1 MTKRCFPIQIIVLT
15 FLSTFLFGVLIADAV
30 AKPEPTEA
38 HIQST
43 DGIMVDIPKDSVL
56 HLIPFDVLGLIYCPS
71 LNELDTQIKMMT
83 EDLIPQS
90 GETELLAKTMASAS
104 GLGFKNLSDLNELG
118 LDLNEDS
125 AVFFSGLKPLQVSV
139 AVHLT
144 DPETVKQL
152 IATEAVENTTTL
164 YKGVNY
170 WSTDQDGRNFA
181 ILGNILIYSQRSEVC
196 RNVIDTQNGLM
207 LSIAD
212 NPNYGRFLNDI
223 SKGVDLIGIYF
234 DFEENSSKPGS
245 KLQEELKSFTDPL
258 VLNEDIVFGAITSQL
273 KRITGQ
279 VSHIT
284 EQLQYISCTLQLQNT
299 DIILKPFF
307 KFKNDSEFLK
317 NFKTDPGELHRL
329 NELHDGTIMNAG
341 VMGSP
346 KLLDNMDFFWSAV
359 FPKDLP
365 EQQKQLEPL
374 LQEMKDFHVSLV
386 EGWHGSVSFVGS
398 VLPDYMFIYDVND
411 QQKAKT
417 FMDVVLMEKLNNY
430 DGVYEGKSI
439 IHNGVVIKSYV
450 FPNLKSA
457 IIAKFPNRS
466 EVLPPEWHWYYA
478 FKDEQLYFTTGTN
491 ADSIKM
497 ALDRKEGEGD
507 KSFGNPSY
515 HNLVERL
522 GPGNNIFLA
531 FSPIIMIKTYIPLF
545 AKMDESLTTAM
556 QMYPL
561 MFNALPDNYSIGF
574 SAKAV
579 DYGMDTR
586 LLITLGDFR
595 SLFQIFGMMFSTD
608 DIPE

>member
-15 FLSTFLFGVLIADAV
+15 FLSTFLFAVLIADAV
-30 AKPEPTEA
+30 ANPEPTEA
-38 HIQST
+38 HIQNG

-56 HLIPFDVLGLIYCPS
+56 QLIPFDVLGLIYCPS
-71 LNELDTQIKMMT
+71 LNELDDQIKMMA

-90 GETELLAKTMASAS
+90 GDAELLAKGMAYAS
-104 GLGFKNLSDLNELG
+104 GLGFKNLSDLKELG
-118 LDLNEDS
+118 LDLDKDS
-125 AVFFSGLKPLQVSV
+125 AVFFTSLQPLQVSV
-139 AVHLT
+139 ALHLT

-170 WSTDQDGRNFA
+170 WSTDQDSRNFA
-181 ILGNILIYSQRSEVC
+181 ILGNILIYSQKSEVC

-212 NPNYGRFLNDI
+212 NPNYRRFLNDI
-223 SKGVDLIGIYF
+223 INGIDTIGIYF
-234 DFEENSSKPGS
+234 DLVEHTSKPGS

-258 VLNEDIVFGAITSQL
+258 VLDEDFVFGAITSQL
-273 KRITGQ
+273 KRITGE

-284 EQLQYISCTLQLQNT
+284 EQLLYISCTLQLQNT

-317 NFKTDPGELHRL
+317 NFKTDPGELQGL
-329 NELHDGTIMNAG
+329 NELPDGTIMNAG
-341 VMGSP
+341 VTGSP
-346 KLLDNMDFFWSAV
+346 KLLENMYLFWSAV

-365 EQQKQLEPL
+365 EEQKLLEPL
-374 LQEMKDFHVSLV
+374 LQELKDFHVSLV
-386 EGWHGSVSFVGS
+386 KGWHGSVSFVGS
-398 VLPDYMFIYDVND
+398 VLPDYLFIYDVND

-417 FMDVVLMEKLNNY
+417 FMDVVLMEKLSNY
-430 DGVYEGKSI
+430 DGAYAGKTI
-439 IHNGVVIKSYV
+439 THNGNEIKSYV
-450 FPNLKSA
+450 FPNLKLS
-457 IIAKFPNRS
+457 IVAKFPNRS

-561 MFNALPDNYSIGF
+561 MFNALPDNYTIGF

-595 SLFQIFGMMFSTD
+595 SLFQIFGMMFST
-608 DIPE
+608 EGME